1 MPARNGL
8 TLMIRSSVPFP
19 PRPSRATARS
29 GTDAES
35 GATASAD
42 AHEVPGLRSPAAG
55 FDQPFEMLYACHE
68 RVQRTLGLLARLR
81 DHLRHQ
87 GADAQAREAAR
98 DVLRYFD
105 IAAPLHHEDEE
116 LHVFPPLLA
125 HGPAAVVEL
134 VQMLQAEHAAM
145 ARQWAE
151 ARVPLA
157 AVAEGAAGAVPW
169 SPEQEKV
176 LDDFAGLYAE
186 HIVRE
191 ESVAYPAAQV
201 LLGEG
206 EWAPMG
212 REMARRRGG

>member
-1 MPARNGL
+1 
-8 TLMIRSSVPFP
+8 MIRSSVPFP
-19 PRPSRATARS
+19 PRPSRATART

-35 GATASAD
+35 GASASAS

-55 FDQPFEMLYACHE
+55 FDQPFEMLHACHE

-81 DHLRHQ
+81 DHLRHH

-125 HGPAAVVEL
+125 HGSAAVVEL
-134 VQMLQAEHAAM
+134 VKTLQAEHAAM
-145 ARQWAE
+145 AGHWAE
-151 ARVPLA
+151 ARMPLA
-157 AVAEGAAGAVPW
+157 AVAEGTAGAAPW
-169 SPEQEKV
+169 SPQQEKV

-201 LLGEG
+201 LLSGEALG
-206 EWAPMG
+206 PMG
-212 REMARRRGG
+212 EEMARRRGVK

>member
-1 MPARNGL
+1 
-8 TLMIRSSVPFP
+8 MIRSSVPFP
-19 PRPSRATARS
+19 PRPSRAVAHAS
-29 GTDAES
+29 NGTNADADA
-35 GATASAD
+35 GAG
-42 AHEVPGLRSPAAG
+42 AHEVPGLRSAAAG
-55 FDQPFEMLYACHE
+55 FDQPFEMLHACHE
-68 RVQRTLGLLARLR
+68 RVQRTLGLLGRLR
-81 DHLRHQ
+81 GHLRQH

-125 HGPAAVVEL
+125 HGSAAMVEL
-134 VQMLQAEHAAM
+134 VQTLQAEHAAM

-157 AVAEGAAGAVPW
+157 AVAVAEGAAGAVPW

-201 LLGEG
+201 LLGER

>member
-1 MPARNGL
+1 MPARNGFIP
-8 TLMIRSSVPFP
+8 MIRSSVPFP
-19 PRPSRATARS
+19 PRPSRAVAHA
-29 GTDAES
+29 GTHADA
-35 GATASAD
+35 GAS

-55 FDQPFEMLYACHE
+55 FDQPFEMLHACHE

-125 HGPAAVVEL
+125 HGSAAVVEL
-134 VQMLQAEHAAM
+134 VQALQAEHAAM
-145 ARQWAE
+145 ARHWAE

-157 AVAEGAAGAVPW
+157 ALAEGAAGAVPW

-201 LLGEG
+201 LLSGEALG
-206 EWAPMG
+206 PMG
-212 REMARRRGG
+212 EEMALRRGVK

>member
-1 MPARNGL
+1 
-8 TLMIRSSVPFP
+8 MIRSSVPFP
-19 PRPSRATARS
+19 PRPSRAVAHA
-29 GTDAES
+29 GTGADADS
-35 GATASAD
+35 GASAG

-55 FDQPFEMLYACHE
+55 FDQPFEMLHACHE

-81 DHLRHQ
+81 NHLRHQ

-125 HGPAAVVEL
+125 HGSAAVVEL
-134 VQMLQAEHAAM
+134 VKTLQAEHAAM

-169 SPEQEKV
+169 SPEQERV
-176 LDDFAGLYAE
+176 LDDFAGLHAE
-186 HIVRE
+186 HVVRE
-191 ESVAYPAAQV
+191 ELVAYPAAQV
-201 LLGEG
+201 LLGES

>member
-1 MPARNGL
+1 
-8 TLMIRSSVPFP
+8 MIRSSVPFP
-19 PRPSRATARS
+19 PRPSRAVARA
-29 GTDAES
+29 GTDVDS
-35 GATASAD
+35 GAS

-55 FDQPFEMLYACHE
+55 FDQPFEMLHACHE

-125 HGPAAVVEL
+125 HGSAAVVEL
-134 VQMLQAEHAAM
+134 VQALQAEHAAM
-145 ARQWAE
+145 ARHWAE

-157 AVAEGAAGAVPW
+157 ALAEGAAGAVPW

-201 LLGEG
+201 LLGES

-212 REMARRRGG
+212 LEMARRRGGE

>member
-1 MPARNGL
+1 MPARNGFIP
-8 TLMIRSSVPFP
+8 MIRSSVPFP
-19 PRPSRATARS
+19 PRPSRAVARA
-29 GTDAES
+29 GTHADA
-35 GATASAD
+35 GAS

-55 FDQPFEMLYACHE
+55 FDQPFEMLHACHE

-81 DHLRHQ
+81 DHLRQH

-125 HGPAAVVEL
+125 HGSAAVVEL
-134 VQMLQAEHAAM
+134 VQALQAEHAAM
-145 ARQWAE
+145 ARHWAE

-157 AVAEGAAGAVPW
+157 AAALAEGAAGAVPW

-201 LLGEG
+201 LLGESG
-206 EWAPMG
+206 WAPMG

>member
-1 MPARNGL
+1 MPARNGFIP
-8 TLMIRSSVPFP
+8 MIRSSVPFP
-19 PRPSRATARS
+19 PRPSRAVARA
-29 GTDAES
+29 GTHADA
-35 GATASAD
+35 GAS

-55 FDQPFEMLYACHE
+55 FDQPFEMLHACHE

-125 HGPAAVVEL
+125 HGSAAVVEL
-134 VQMLQAEHAAM
+134 VQALQAEHAAM
-145 ARQWAE
+145 ARHWAA

-157 AVAEGAAGAVPW
+157 ALAEGAAGAVPW

-201 LLGEG
+201 LLGESG
-206 EWAPMG
+206 WAPMG
-212 REMARRRGG
+212 LEMARRRGGE

>member
-1 MPARNGL
+1 
-8 TLMIRSSVPFP
+8 MIRSSVPFP
-19 PRPSRATARS
+19 PQPSRATAHA
-29 GTDAES
+29 GTDADS
-35 GATASAD
+35 GAGD
-42 AHEVPGLRSPAAG
+42 RDHEVPGLRSPAAG
-55 FDQPFEMLYACHE
+55 FDQPFEMLHACHE

-81 DHLRHQ
+81 DHLRRQ

-134 VQMLQAEHAAM
+134 VQVLQAEHAAM

-157 AVAEGAAGAVPW
+157 AVAEGSADAVPW

-191 ESVAYPAAQV
+191 ESVAYPAAQM
-201 LLGEG
+201 LLGES
-206 EWAPMG
+206 EWAPLG
-212 REMARRRGG
+212 REMARRRGVT

>member
-1 MPARNGL
+1 MPARNGFIP
-8 TLMIRSSVPFP
+8 MIRSSVPFP
-19 PRPSRATARS
+19 PRPSRAVARA
-29 GTDAES
+29 GTHADA
-35 GATASAD
+35 GAS

-55 FDQPFEMLYACHE
+55 FDQPFEMLHACHE

-81 DHLRHQ
+81 DHLRQH

-125 HGPAAVVEL
+125 HGSAAVVEL
-134 VQMLQAEHAAM
+134 VQALQAEHAAM
-145 ARQWAE
+145 ARHWAA

-157 AVAEGAAGAVPW
+157 ALAEGAAGAVPW

-201 LLGEG
+201 LLGES

-212 REMARRRGG
+212 REMARRRGGE